1 MTNATIRKIA
11 HCAELAMAKALY
23 YFRALAMSCREWEV
37 ILLFAEAQKAAIVI
51 QCKIQLEINIFLF

>member
-23 YFRALAMSCREWEV
+23 YFRALAMSCRDGV
-37 ILLFAEAQKAAIVI
+37 RVHPEAQKAAIVI
-51 QCKIQLEINIFLF
+51 RCKIQSEINIFYSK